1 MERYKEL
8 QSKVE
13 DFFTD
18 HNIDIKIYF
27 VDKNGHVTIENLN
40 SKKNMQ
46 YMEIQTTF
54 TTFKDIVLIVGS
66 LTPTLFAIRT
76 YNK

>member
-1 MERYKEL
+1 
-8 QSKVE
+8 
-13 DFFTD
+13 
-18 HNIDIKIYF
+18 
-27 VDKNGHVTIENLN
+27 
-40 SKKNMQ
+40 
-46 YMEIQTTF
+46 MEIQTTF